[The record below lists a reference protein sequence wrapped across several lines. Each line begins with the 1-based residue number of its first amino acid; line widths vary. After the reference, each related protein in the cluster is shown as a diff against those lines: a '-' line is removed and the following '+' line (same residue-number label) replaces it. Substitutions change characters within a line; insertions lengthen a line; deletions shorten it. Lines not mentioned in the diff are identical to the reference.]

1 MIHPAELQFSLERR
15 QGAERADFVALLRS
29 NCPELLRSALPQGS
43 VETAPPLTHG
53 TTILAAKYDEG
64 VLIAGDRQATAGY
77 EIAER
82 EIEKV
87 MEMDHLSA
95 VAIAGVAG
103 PAAQMAKLL
112 QTQIEFYEK
121 VEGIPLSLE
130 GKANYLTHLVTQ
142 NLPAAMQGFVVA
154 PLFAGYDQKRRT
166 GRIFKYDPAGGQ
178 YEERAYCATGSGGK
192 EAYIVLKKRCK
203 ANMTREEAVHAAVEA
218 LLDASD
224 EDIATGG
231 FDFVRG
237 VYPTVKTVSA
247 EGVQDAPTEE
257 IRSAAEA
264 LLEQWRAD
272 YAARRQP

>member
-1 MIHPAELQFSLERR
+1 MIHPAEFPFSLERR

-29 NCPELLRSALPQGS
+29 HCPEMIRSALPQGAGQAS
-43 VETAPPLTHG
+43 PPLTHG
-53 TTILAAKYDEG
+53 TTILAARYDAG
-64 VLIAGDRQATAGY
+64 VLIAGDRQATAGN

-87 MEMDHLSA
+87 MEMDGHSA

-130 GKANYLTHLVTQ
+130 GKANYLTHLVRQ

-154 PLFAGYDQKRRT
+154 PLFAGYDLKRKT
-166 GRIFKYDPAGGQ
+166 GRIFKYDAAGGQ

-203 ANMTREEAVHAAVEA
+203 ANMTRE
-218 LLDASD
+218 DGCPC
-224 EDIATGG
+224 GG
-231 FDFVRG
+231 
-237 VYPTVKTVSA
+237 
-247 EGVQDAPTEE
+247 
-257 IRSAAEA
+257 RSASRRE
-264 LLEQWRAD
+264 RRRHRHRRFRFC
-272 YAARRQP
+272 ARRLSDRQDRLGRRRSGRAAGGDTLRRGGAS